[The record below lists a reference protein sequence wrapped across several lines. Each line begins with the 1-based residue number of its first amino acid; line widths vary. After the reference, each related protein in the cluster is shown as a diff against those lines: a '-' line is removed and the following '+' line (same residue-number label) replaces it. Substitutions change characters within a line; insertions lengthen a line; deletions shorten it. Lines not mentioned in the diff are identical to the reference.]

1 MMNKC
6 ICDKCPDRFKCFTN
20 RNCELPSDVYHTIFT
35 MLGLA
40 TSCWSNLES
49 AGYFEANRAADI
61 GKELCEFISSR
72 VKTWKNI

>member
-1 MMNKC
+1 
-6 ICDKCPDRFKCFTN
+6 
-20 RNCELPSDVYHTIFT
+20 